1 VLDVPAVEDDSDA
14 DRSLG
19 ERLDACIGQP
29 VGAGVS
35 VAPDPVNQPMIR
47 HWAAAFEDD
56 NPVYVDPEAAAA
68 SRHGQIVAPPLML
81 QTWTMATPLIRGIG
95 ERGGSP
101 VESETMGDSPI
112 AILDEAGFTA
122 TLASNSEFDI
132 IRYLHL
138 GDEVS
143 SSTVIESISDEKQT
157 RLGPGYFVT
166 WITTYVDQAGEVV
179 GRQRFRI
186 LKFDPS
192 GAPS

>member
-1 VLDVPAVEDDSDA
+1 MLDVHTVTDA
-14 DRSLG
+14 PPTFR
-19 ERLDACIGQP
+19 ERLDACVGQP

-35 VAPDPVNQPMIR
+35 VAPHPVNQPMIR

-56 NPVYVDPEAAAA
+56 NPVYTDPEAAAA

-101 VESETMGDSPI
+101 VESESLADSPI
-112 AILDEAGFTA
+112 VVLDEAGFTA

-132 IRYLHL
+132 VRYLHL
-138 GDEVS
+138 GEVVS

-157 RLGPGYFVT
+157 RIGPGHFVT
-166 WITTYVDQAGEVV
+166 WVTTYFDESGEVV
-179 GRQRFRI
+179 GTQTFRI
-186 LKFDPS
+186 LKFKPGGTPS
-192 GAPS
+192 